1 LALSVTQSLNW
12 SVRMASDLESQMISV
27 ERIDSYI
34 QLEDEAPHH
43 NEGDARVSN
52 EWPKLSGVLEF
63 QDVCMRYRS
72 NLPLVLKYVS
82 LKIKGGE
89 KVGVCG
95 RTGAGKSTLLSALL
109 RLVEIESGSITL
121 DGINIAFLG
130 LNRLRSVVA
139 VIPQDPVLFS
149 GTIRSNLDPFCKFT
163 DEMIWDAIHRTQL
176 GKFVSSLEEIVAE
189 NGQNYSVGQRQLLTI
204 ARAFLSKARI
214 IVMDEATAS
223 VDVETDIAIQKMIRD
238 EFFAATSITIAHR
251 LNTIMDS
258 DRVLVLDAGQV
269 AEFDTPSNLLEQ
281 PHSIFAG
288 LVGDWEEGNEGLN

>member
-1 LALSVTQSLNW
+1 
-12 SVRMASDLESQMISV
+12 MGSV
-27 ERIDSYI
+27 ERIDNYI
-34 QLEDEAPHH
+34 QLENEASHH
-43 NEGDARVSN
+43 NEGDHRVPAD
-52 EWPKLSGVLEF
+52 WPRLSGALEF
-63 QDVCMRYRS
+63 QNVCMRYRQ
-72 NLPLVLKYVS
+72 NLPLVLRNVS
-82 LKIKGGE
+82 LKINGGE

-109 RLVEIESGSITL
+109 RLVEIESGSIL
-121 DGINIAFLG
+121 IDGINIAFLG

-149 GTIRSNLDPFCKFT
+149 GTIRSNLDPFGKFT
-163 DEMIWDAIHRTQL
+163 DESIWDAINRTQL
-176 GKFVSSLEEIVAE
+176 GKFVNSLEDIVAE

-223 VDVETDIAIQKMIRD
+223 VDVETDIAIQKMIRE

-258 DRVLVLDAGQV
+258 DKVLMLDAGKV
-269 AEFDTPSNLLEQ
+269 AEFDTPANLLAQ
-281 PHSIFAG
+281 PQSLFSG
-288 LVGDWEEGNEGLN
+288 LVGDWEEGNEGLNGH